1 MLCIFILYLL
11 FIDWINGEIF
21 YLNKINIASF
31 IHKKFIIYKLFGGST
46 QYSVKNDQL
55 TNFQGNNR
63 VIDKD
68 ALGIPVGKCCN
79 GFKCKANDLRGVLK
93 IY

>member
-1 MLCIFILYLL
+1 MPVSYI
-11 FIDWINGEIF
+11 
-21 YLNKINIASF
+21 KIYNI
-31 IHKKFIIYKLFGGST
+31 KLFGDST

-68 ALGIPVGKCCN
+68 ALGIPVSKCCN

-93 IY
+93 AY